1 MIVEI
6 RIKYTNKELDF
17 NSKKE
22 YINDNILIPYGQ
34 LAAEKAS
41 TPISISDSSIL
52 MDLESEMCLK
62 ILNTWEVNKYNL
74 DAEHILNKNILLN
87 REKFIYKMLLG
98 KILRLIPGGV
108 TIISI
113 GINNSLARR
122 FTQALGYAV
131 SQLCSS
137 YINLAINEKYVEPIE
152 IFTKEAVED
161 LMESYL
167 IEYNKT
173 VLN

>member
-1 MIVEI
+1 MVEI
-6 RIKYTNKELDF
+6 KIKYTNKELDF
-17 NSKKE
+17 TSKKE
-22 YINDNILIPYGQ
+22 YIKENILIHYGQ

-41 TPISISDSSIL
+41 TPISMSDSSTL

-62 ILNTWEVNKYNL
+62 ILNTWEINKYNL
-74 DAEHILNKNILLN
+74 DADQILSENILLN

-113 GINNSLARR
+113 GINNSIARR

-131 SQLCSS
+131 SELCLS
-137 YINLAINEKYVEPIE
+137 YINLAVNEEHVEAAE
-152 IFTKEAVED
+152 IFTKEALED
-161 LMESYL
+161 LIESYL

>member
-1 MIVEI
+1 MEI
-6 RIKYTNKELDF
+6 KIKYTNKELDF
-17 NSKKE
+17 TSKKE
-22 YINDNILIPYGQ
+22 YINKNILIPYGQ

-41 TPISISDSSIL
+41 TPISMSDSSIL

-62 ILNTWEVNKYNL
+62 ILNTWEINKYNL
-74 DAEHILNKNILLN
+74 DVEQILSENILLN

-113 GINNSLARR
+113 GINNSIARR

-131 SQLCSS
+131 SELCSS
-137 YINLAINEKYVEPIE
+137 YINLAVNEKNIDISE
-152 IFTKEAVED
+152 IFTKESLED
-161 LMESYL
+161 LIENYL

>member
-1 MIVEI
+1 MEI
-6 RIKYTNKELDF
+6 KIKYTNKELDF
-17 NSKKE
+17 TSKKE
-22 YINDNILIPYGQ
+22 YINKNILIPYGQ

-41 TPISISDSSIL
+41 TPISMSDSSIL

-62 ILNTWEVNKYNL
+62 ILNTWEINKYNL
-74 DAEHILNKNILLN
+74 DVEQILSENILLN

-113 GINNSLARR
+113 GINNSIARR

-131 SQLCSS
+131 SELCSS
-137 YINLAINEKYVEPIE
+137 YINLAVNEKNIDISE
-152 IFTKEAVED
+152 IFTKESLED
-161 LMESYL
+161 LIENYL

-173 VLN
+173 VLK

>member
-1 MIVEI
+1 MVIN
-6 RIKYTNKELDF
+6 IKNTNEELNF
-17 NSKKE
+17 TSKKE
-22 YINDNILIPYGQ
+22 YIKDNILIEYGQ
-34 LAAEKAS
+34 LAAKIAIN
-41 TPISISDSSIL
+41 PISISDSSIF

-62 ILNTWEVNKYNL
+62 IFDIWEVDKYDL
-74 DAEHILNKNILLN
+74 DGEIILKENIFIDK
-87 REKFIYKMLLG
+87 EKFIYKMLLG

-113 GINNSLARR
+113 GINASLARR
-122 FTQALGYAV
+122 FTQALGYAI
-131 SQLCSS
+131 SELCSS
-137 YINLAINEKYVEPIE
+137 YVNLATNKRDVNPLE
-152 IFTKEAVED
+152 IFTKDAVED

>member
-1 MIVEI
+1 MIVDI
-6 RIKYTNKELDF
+6 KAKYTNEELDF

-22 YINDNILIPYGQ
+22 YINENILIKYGQ
-34 LAAEKAS
+34 LAAQKAS
-41 TPISISDSSIL
+41 IPISISDSSIL
-52 MDLESEMCLK
+52 MDLEIEMCLK
-62 ILNTWEVNKYNL
+62 ILNIWEVDKYNL
-74 DAEHILNKNILLN
+74 DGKQILNENIFVD
-87 REKFIYKMLLG
+87 REKFIYKILLG

-113 GINNSLARR
+113 GINDSLARR
-122 FTQALGYAV
+122 LTQALGYAI
-131 SQLCSS
+131 SELCLS
-137 YINLAINEKYVEPIE
+137 YIKLVTNKDCINLENV
-152 IFTKEAVED
+152 FTKEALED

>member
-1 MIVEI
+1 MEI
-6 RIKYTNKELDF
+6 KIKYLNKELDF
-17 NSKKE
+17 TSKKE
-22 YINDNILIPYGQ
+22 YINENILIPYGE
-34 LAAEKAS
+34 LAAEEAF
-41 TPISISDSSIL
+41 TPISMSDSSML

-74 DAEHILNKNILLN
+74 DAKQILNENILLDQ
-87 REKFIYKMLLG
+87 EKFIYKMLLG

-113 GINNSLARR
+113 GINNSIARR

-131 SQLCSS
+131 SELCSS
-137 YINLAINEKYVEPIE
+137 YINLAINEKYVEIVDV
-152 IFTKEAVED
+152 FTKEAVED

>member
-1 MIVEI
+1 MEEI
-6 RIKYTNKELDF
+6 KIKYTNKELDF
-17 NSKKE
+17 TSKKE
-22 YINDNILIPYGQ
+22 YIKENILIPYGQ
-34 LAAEKAS
+34 LAADKAS
-41 TPISISDSSIL
+41 TPISMSDSSTL

-62 ILNTWEVNKYNL
+62 ILNTWEINKYNL
-74 DAEHILNKNILLN
+74 DAEQILSENILLN

-113 GINNSLARR
+113 GINNSIARR

-131 SQLCSS
+131 SELCSS
-137 YINLAINEKYVEPIE
+137 YINLAVNEEHVEPVE
-152 IFTKEAVED
+152 IFTKEALED
-161 LMESYL
+161 LIESYL

>member
-1 MIVEI
+1 MEI
-6 RIKYTNKELDF
+6 RIKYKNKELDF
-17 NSKKE
+17 TSKKE
-22 YINDNILIPYGQ
+22 YINENILIPYGQ

-41 TPISISDSSIL
+41 TPISMSDSSML

-62 ILNTWEVNKYNL
+62 ILNIWEINKYNL
-74 DAEHILNKNILLN
+74 DVDQILSENILLN

-108 TIISI
+108 TILSI

-131 SQLCSS
+131 SELCSS
-137 YINLAINEKYVEPIE
+137 YINLVVDEKHVDPIE
-152 IFTKEAVED
+152 IFTKEALED
-161 LMESYL
+161 LIESYL

>member
-1 MIVEI
+1 MVIK
-6 RIKYTNKELDF
+6 IKYTNENLDF
-17 NSKKE
+17 ASKKE
-22 YINDNILIPYGQ
+22 YIKENILVEYGQ
-34 LAAEKAS
+34 LAAEKAF
-41 TPISISDSSIL
+41 TPISMSDSSIL
-52 MDLESEMCLK
+52 MDLEIEMCLK
-62 ILNTWEVNKYNL
+62 ILNTWEINKYNI
-74 DAEHILNKNILLN
+74 DANHILNENIFKD

-113 GINNSLARR
+113 GINASIARR
-122 FTQALGYAV
+122 FTQALGYAI
-131 SQLCSS
+131 SELCSS
-137 YINLAINEKYVEPIE
+137 YIDLVINKKDVNETE